1 MWFLL
6 IPPVALLLTAVWV
19 ALRGRPD
26 RTSEAM
32 ITIAGYRR
40 SMAALARPIPA
51 QSATRTGAD
60 LDESGYPE
68 PPPDDDP
75 LLSNNPLRVNDS
87 LSPSDL
93 DDLAGL
99 GDLDD
104 LGVATGAQVSPFADT
119 VPIDVSSLRHRAK
132 GRPPETS

>member
-6 IPPVALLLTAVWV
+6 IPPVAVLLTAVWV

-75 LLSNNPLRVNDS
+75 LLSHDPLSPNDS

-93 DDLAGL
+93 ADLA
-99 GDLDD
+99 DLAD

-119 VPIDVSSLRHRAK
+119 VPIDVSSLRRQAR

>member
-51 QSATRTGAD
+51 QSATWTGAD
-60 LDESGYPE
+60 LDDSGYPE
-68 PPPDDDP
+68 PSLDDDP
-75 LLSNNPLRVNDS
+75 LTLND
-87 LSPSDL
+87 PFTPHDL
-93 DDLAGL
+93 MAPR
-99 GDLDD
+99 D
-104 LGVATGAQVSPFADT
+104 LGVPTGAQVSPFADT
-119 VPIDVSSLRHRAK
+119 VPMDVTSLRRPAE
-132 GRPPETS
+132 GQPPETS

>member
-1 MWFLL
+1 M

-75 LLSNNPLRVNDS
+75 LSPNGPLSTN
-87 LSPSDL
+87 DL
-93 DDLAGL
+93 DDLANMVGL
-99 GDLDD
+99 GELDD
-104 LGVATGAQVSPFADT
+104 LGVATGAQVSPYADT
-119 VPIDVSSLRHRAK
+119 VPIDVSSLRRQAR
-132 GRPPETS
+132 GRPPETP

>member
-51 QSATRTGAD
+51 QSASWTGAD
-60 LDESGYPE
+60 LDDSGYPE

-75 LLSNNPLRVNDS
+75 LTLND
-87 LSPSDL
+87 PFTPH
-93 DDLAGL
+93 GL
-99 GDLDD
+99 ITPHDPRDLDD
-104 LGVATGAQVSPFADT
+104 LGVPTGAQVSPFADT
-119 VPIDVSSLRHRAK
+119 VPMDVTSLRRPAE
-132 GRPPETS
+132 GQPPETS

>member
-75 LLSNNPLRVNDS
+75 FTSNTP
-87 LSPSDL
+87 LSPSEL

-99 GDLDD
+99 DDLDD

-119 VPIDVSSLRHRAK
+119 VPIDVSSLRHQPR

>member
-1 MWFLL
+1 M
-6 IPPVALLLTAVWV
+6 WV

-40 SMAALARPIPA
+40 SMAALARPISA

-60 LDESGYPE
+60 LDDSGYPE

-75 LLSNNPLRVNDS
+75 LSLNDP
-87 LSPSDL
+87 LSPSDPR
-93 DDLAGL
+93 
-99 GDLDD
+99 D
-104 LGVATGAQVSPFADT
+104 LGVPTGAQVSPFADT
-119 VPIDVSSLRHRAK
+119 VPIDVTSLRHPAE
-132 GRPPETS
+132 GRSPETS